1 MIDSVFKISGNYYLL
16 ELLEECKYANKL
28 VKACSDGKTKISSDE
43 SDAPDEYI
51 AENDVN

>member
-1 MIDSVFKISGNYYLL
+1 MIDSVFKITGNYYLL
-16 ELLEECKYANKL
+16 ALLEECKYANKL
-28 VKACSDGKTKISSDE
+28 IKACSDGKIKISSDE